1 MATPAKFAAAL
12 LLAVG
17 IFLAGY
23 VANRRPAPVPATGSA
38 KHVLYYAC
46 PMHPKYQSNHP
57 GECGACGMQLVAVY
71 AGDPGGQADPSA
83 PAPPGSVWISAAK
96 QQLIGVRT
104 EEVRRA
110 SLSRPLRVSGRI
122 AVDEGRSYR
131 ITAGA
136 DGWIRSLG
144 ANPAGTLVKKNEILA
159 SYYTASI
166 LSAEQTF
173 LYALVTNAQ
182 VEPRDLT
189 TGPQR
194 PPTTLSVQVGIDTL
208 RNLGMSDLQIDELRR
223 SRKATGLIYIY
234 SPVDGF
240 VIARNILPEQRFDK
254 GSELYRFADLSH
266 VWVLAD
272 IFEQDREFVKPGAL
286 ATVRYQD
293 RQFPARMSD
302 ALPQFD
308 PQSRTLRTRFELDNP
323 GYFLRPDMFVDVE
336 VQVTLPSSITVAD
349 EAILDSGERKTVF
362 VERGNGVFEPRAV
375 QTGWRLGDR
384 VQILG
389 GLGSG
394 ERIVVAGNF
403 LIDSE
408 SRLTVPQEAAAPA
421 VPQPT
426 GSETD
431 PVCGMNVDPKAPG
444 AIKTQVGGKTYYF
457 CSPKCKKDFEA
468 SPGKYT
474 GGKAGASA
482 DRAGALFHFHPRQ
495 ASLDGMR
502 RRSAQ
507 T

>member
-1 MATPAKFAAAL
+1 MATPAKFAAGL

-23 VANRRPAPVPATGSA
+23 VANRRPAPGPAASSA

-46 PMHPKYQSNHP
+46 PMHPKYRSNYP

-71 AGDPGGQADPSA
+71 AGDPTSQADA
-83 PAPPGSVWISAAK
+83 AVTAPPGTVWISAAK

-110 SLSRPLRVSGRI
+110 TLSRPLRVSGRI

-136 DGWIRSLG
+136 DGWIRELG
-144 ANPAGTLVKKNEILA
+144 ANPAGTIVKKNEILA
-159 SYYTASI
+159 SYYTAAI

-173 LYALVTNAQ
+173 LYALITNSQ
-182 VEPRDLT
+182 VERKDLT

-194 PPTTLSVQVGIDTL
+194 PPTTLSVQVAVDTL
-208 RNLGMSDLQIDELRR
+208 RNLGMSDRQIDELRQTH
-223 SRKATGLIYIY
+223 KASDLVYIY

-240 VIARNILPEQRFDK
+240 VIVRNVLPEQRFDK
-254 GSELYRFADLSH
+254 GSELYRIADLSH

-293 RQFPARMSD
+293 RRFAARMSD

-336 VQVTLPSSITVAD
+336 VQVTLPASVTVAD

-375 QTGWRLGDR
+375 QTGRRLGDR

-389 GLGSG
+389 GLDSG

-408 SRLTVPQEAAAPA
+408 SRLNVPQQAATPA
-421 VPQPT
+421 VPQPA

-444 AIKTQVGGKTYYF
+444 AIKAQVGGKTYYF

-468 SPGKYT
+468 NPGKYL
-474 GGKAGASA
+474 GKTASA
-482 DRAGALFHFHPRQ
+482 GTRTAARLNLPDGAEGRGSREGTL
-495 ASLDGMR
+495 
-502 RRSAQ
+502 
-507 T
+507 